1 MISNEADDFARVQE
15 NMTTDLDA
23 VYASLD
29 TIAALDEDYA
39 PAIASVREKLQSVE
53 TYHTQILEL
62 SADFG
67 NQASVQQAYDLY
79 LNTYLPAFQDAANE
93 IIALNEQ
100 IDQVAADQEST
111 VKMVRNTARMI
122 VVVILVI
129 ALLAVGFF
137 NALMLRYILFPVRKL
152 LKGSEALSRGD
163 FKQVDVAYDA
173 QDELGGLAA
182 AITAVKNRIVFIT
195 EDLQMGL
202 QAVAEGRFDATSQND
217 DAYEGE
223 YALLRD
229 AVYKLIHI
237 LNDIM
242 CQIRTASD
250 EVASGADQ
258 VANAAQALSQGST
271 EQASS
276 VQELAATLTDISQQ
290 VDENTQLIEATGKR
304 VNETVE
310 EVSHGTR
317 RMQEMLSAMQ
327 NISSTSSEISKIIK
341 NIEDIA
347 FQTNILALNA
357 VVEAA
362 RAGTAGKGFAVVAD
376 EVRRLAANTA
386 DASRST
392 GELISRSLQ
401 AVEDGK
407 TIADETAA
415 SFARV
420 NEIIGQLASQSDKV
434 AQNSESQDEAIKQL
448 SVGVEQI
455 YAVVQS
461 NSATAEESA
470 AASQELSSQA
480 QIMRALVSKFTI
492 TCGAPGQPTVAGT
505 GTEEAPRSCCG
516 DSSGKY

>member
-1 MISNEADDFARVQE
+1 MVEEIGLARRNMVSVQSDLLNAMISNEADDFARVQE
-15 NMTTDLDA
+15 NMTTDLNA
-23 VYASLD
+23 VYTSLD
-29 TIAALDEDYA
+29 TIASLDEDYA
-39 PAIASVREKLQSVE
+39 PAVASLREKLQSVE

-67 NQASVQQAYDLY
+67 NQASVEQAYDLY

-100 IDQVAADQEST
+100 IDQAAADQEST

-122 VVVILVI
+122 VVVILVV

-137 NALMLRYILFPVRKL
+137 NALMLRYILLPVRKL

-290 VDENTQLIEATGKR
+290 VDENTQLIESTGKK

-357 VVEAA
+357 AVEAA

-376 EVRRLAANTA
+376 EVRNLASKSDQAAKHTK
-386 DASRST
+386 
-392 GELISRSLQ
+392 ELIEHS
-401 AVEDGK
+401 
-407 TIADETAA
+407 
-415 SFARV
+415 
-420 NEIIGQLASQSDKV
+420 
-434 AQNSESQDEAIKQL
+434 AQNVETGSRLSEEASMALSQTKELSRDMLQLIDQVANNVINEAHSIA
-448 SVGVEQI
+448 QI
-455 YAVVQS
+455 SEGIDQISSVVQT

-470 AASQELSSQA
+470 AASEELSGQSQLLKE
-480 QIMRALVSKFTI
+480 LVGQFTLRND
-492 TCGAPGQPTVAGT
+492 T
-505 GTEEAPRSCCG
+505 
-516 DSSGKY
+516 